1 MSPKKGVLLLWNLFL
16 CEIIKSLPSL
26 KVSDDAGLQRR
37 EWRGRLGGWV
47 EEIGQSSIFQGI
59 EDLEIEKTWINTSRR
74 DFQI

>member
-26 KVSDDAGLQRR
+26 KVSDDASLQRR
-37 EWRGRLGGWV
+37 EWRGCLGGWV
-47 EEIGQSSIFQGI
+47 EEMGQSSIFQGI